1 MQDVHTTEHAPGG
14 TAAQT
19 ASRRGVVTLLVVG
32 VAALLIGLGAGWL
45 AFSPVPP
52 DDVDREIQALVDEYV
67 AAWNIQDGQA
77 VVALMTE
84 DGKHY
89 SGGAAT
95 GKDAASDSPAHSLA
109 YFVEHHAA
117 GATFHSVGDGII
129 RTPAGPPYLVANL
142 IEVGNGA
149 GDSFQGVEVYK
160 IVPEDGVLRIQ
171 VHSALI
177 EGMD

>member
-1 MQDVHTTEHAPGG
+1 MQDLHVTEQAPGG
-14 TAAQT
+14 EGAQT
-19 ASRRGVVTLLVVG
+19 FSRRGVVTLLLVG

-45 AFSPVPP
+45 AFSPEAP
-52 DDVDREIQALVDEYV
+52 DDVDREIQALVDDYV
-67 AAWNIQDGQA
+67 AAWNVQDGQA

-84 DGKHY
+84 DGMHY
-89 SGGAAT
+89 SGGAGL
-95 GKDAASDSPAHSLA
+95 GKEAASDSPAHSLA
-109 YFVEHHAA
+109 YFVEHHTA

-129 RTPAGPPYLVANL
+129 RTTDGPPYVVANM

-149 GDSFQGVEVYK
+149 SDSFQWVEVYK

-171 VHSALI
+171 VHSTLI